1 MNLGAFTAAILFTNE
16 TGSDNIDDFAGLI
29 QKRPALTLLLSVCLL
44 NLAGLPVPPAGFF
57 AKVFIFSAGLNNSSN
72 FLGIPIG
79 LFLVGVALITSIP
92 AVYYYT
98 RVVIKM
104 IVREPSDV
112 VAALPERRRFL
123 GSQQDGPMIALTVCV
138 LIIFATGTTVVNP
151 VMSFAHKA
159 VSPMLPN
166 SDKLSP
172 IGALPGSL
180 TK

>member
-1 MNLGAFTAAILFTNE
+1 
-16 TGSDNIDDFAGLI
+16 
-29 QKRPALTLLLSVCLL
+29 
-44 NLAGLPVPPAGFF
+44 
-57 AKVFIFSAGLNNSSN
+57 
-72 FLGIPIG
+72 
-79 LFLVGVALITSIP
+79 
-92 AVYYYT
+92 
-98 RVVIKM
+98 
-104 IVREPSDV
+104 
-112 VAALPERRRFL
+112 
-123 GSQQDGPMIALTVCV
+123 MIALTVCV